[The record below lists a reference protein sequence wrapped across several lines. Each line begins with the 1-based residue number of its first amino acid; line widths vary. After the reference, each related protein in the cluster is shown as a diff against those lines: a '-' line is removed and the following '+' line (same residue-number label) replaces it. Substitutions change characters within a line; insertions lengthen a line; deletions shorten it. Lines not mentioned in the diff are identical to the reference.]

1 MVTACSDLEE
11 EVGPMH
17 VEEEVELTI
26 QLHVP
31 DMQASTR
38 AQMVITENISSIVA
52 IAFDESD
59 ALIKKVDA
67 ILSNQNHENHSGT
80 LKIKVP
86 KRTRTI
92 HFLGNYTK
100 ESIASITSLETLNSL
115 TTNDVTTMHY
125 WGKAEYNGGNNLSVT
140 LYRNMAKLTL
150 TKSENLNG
158 SCYIAGFVNR
168 NLSGT
173 IVPGGHAVG
182 DSPTIPNNVGKGSYE
197 ADNSLGNVYYLF
209 EHVNDKNNSPLYVII
224 EVKAKYYKVAFAAGD
239 TYFPILRN
247 RAYEITVDG
256 IDEMYAENNY
266 TDAVNSQYPIN
277 DLVITSVPMTVSA
290 SPTEVLNQ
298 SGQTSTVTVTIPEG
312 ITELNAP
319 THDAFTIA
327 PPNGLTAQNRKY
339 IVTPGNNYAF
349 TFTVKEGVQA
359 GDKTIS
365 FSGRGKYLKATG
377 SANITL
383 VDEEEPEKEIVTI
396 VANPSATTLN
406 YAANSVEDL
415 LVNVTIPKKVTGL
428 TFSSEDFTIKV
439 VGNELQPTDGAYP
452 ITHADDATETT
463 VPIRIRL
470 NDGVNKQTASF
481 TFSGMS
487 DDANVT
493 VQGDTENITLN
504 SNGDANVRW
513 QGNVPL
519 SNNDYAAIVPLKYEW
534 FHDGNNFI
542 PAGSKLNLE
551 FNVTGDNT
559 SWLEVFEIC
568 GNTENEW
575 NNPKHQF
582 AELNNS
588 NRYTANGNNTL
599 SLTLSEA
606 TFTTILGNFRSDF
619 LGETKI
625 AMAIRGAGITLTKVS
640 VMPAEN
646 LPTVAITATPY
657 ASSLNYSAN
666 AVSDL
671 IVNVTIP
678 AGVTTLNFSSEYF
691 DVGLI
696 SSRTKEENNEN
707 TRYITGSGPYTV
719 NHQGEG
725 SLTLPF
731 RLRLKETKESP
742 TNSAEFTFSG
752 TGEGLI
758 VQSAVVD
765 NITLAHDA
773 NEYVRWQ
780 GDVPLE
786 WGANVVQIPLPYS
799 WFEGISAGSKLQVE
813 YVITD
818 INNPEI
824 QFAEVDGEWN
834 KPNEDSYFFPELE
847 VTMDD
852 GGKMGLNL
860 NKNTQPKNIGS
871 QTGIVYTYDLT
882 ITQAVLDN
890 IIKMNNRNITLLGES
905 NVVMA
910 IQGGSVI
917 LKKISVIP
925 NNQADND
932 QLDITLDFYLNE
944 NRGDNDF
951 SNLALNSSSFY
962 LQATISPEDATK
974 YAGNLVTLV
983 NNFSD
988 NGYQYENSYGAIH
1001 WDDSSIDANSSISS
1015 NNNATQLSFTVD
1027 ANTTEYVIEWV
1038 FQTGS
1043 HYTGY
1048 GDIGFIY
1055 NISSNTQGHNVTGD
1069 TSATIEFTNEPV
1081 ALWTGERALEWS
1093 ENYLIVD
1100 KQIPTGS
1107 VVTLNF
1113 TSTGGSF
1120 KLHEKTGG
1128 ANIIALPGINYGN
1141 DNNLGII
1148 SVNSDQTSYSFNVT
1162 NEIKVNG
1169 QNINGSLN
1177 GLAING
1183 TGVTMTS
1190 IVVKYPDGY
1199 VEEEEDGEI
1208 FNINFDNGSMENLSV
1223 VFHQDNGSKGT
1234 SDSTGG
1240 SLALNISNP
1249 GTDNWHAQ
1257 ITRAVSFEQNVT
1269 YKLTC
1274 KVKSTVSGNMVI
1286 WFDDPDNSYAVRVD
1300 NSPTVGLTVSDKF
1313 VNVEVNITPNQ
1324 TDQTGRF
1331 VINFGL
1337 IPKGTIYIDDL
1348 KLVKN

>member
-1 MVTACSDLEE
+1 MKKLTNILSYLWLLLLMAVTACNDLEE

-17 VEEEVELTI
+17 VEEEVELNI

-31 DMQASTR
+31 NMQASTR

-100 ESIASITSLETLNSL
+100 ESIESITSLETLNSF
-115 TTNDVTTMHY
+115 TTTDDSTMRY
-125 WGKAEYNGGNNLSVT
+125 WGMTTFDGTTANLPVS
-140 LYRNMAKLTL
+140 LHRNMAKLTL
-150 TKSENLNG
+150 KKNENLTG

-312 ITELNAP
+312 ITELNVP

-327 PPNGLTAQNRKY
+327 PPNGLTAQNGKY

-383 VDEEEPEKEIVTI
+383 VDEEEPEKEIVMV

-504 SNGDANVRW
+504 SNDDANVRW

-519 SNNDYAAIVPLKYEW
+519 NGNVYATIVPLMYDW
-534 FHDGNNFI
+534 FLDGNNFI
-542 PAGSKLNLE
+542 PVGSKLNLE
-551 FNVTGDNT
+551 FTVTGDNT

-575 NNPKHQF
+575 NNPVHQF

-606 TFTTILGNFRSDF
+606 TFTTISTNYRTEF
-619 LGETKI
+619 LGETGDENKI
-625 AMAIRGAGITLTKVS
+625 ALAIRGAGITLTKVS
-640 VMPAEN
+640 VVPSISQVN
-646 LPTVAITATPY
+646 KILITAPGAAEGVSN
-657 ASSLNYSAN
+657 ASLKMSYSNQSALEEYTITVTVPDGVTQLNYTNDGFSNVYIDNNNGWYENAPQSIDTSNDKDITLKLRADKNNGAPTITFSAN
-666 AVSDL
+666 A
-671 IVNVTIP
+671 
-678 AGVTTLNFSSEYF
+678 A
-691 DVGLI
+691 
-696 SSRTKEENNEN
+696 ENA
-707 TRYITGSGPYTV
+707 TFTV
-719 NHQGEG
+719 NRTAGATNSDVVWEGALQFKGYDVNTSKIEIPNNLLQGKLLDDAI
-725 SLTLPF
+725 LTL
-731 RLRLKETKESP
+731 EYE
-742 TNSAEFTFSG
+742 
-752 TGEGLI
+752 
-758 VQSAVVD
+758 VVD
-765 NITLAHDA
+765 NGGTIDIYGSASGEWENLRDMADDGEYADNNSSTITLKLNPTIIENIGDDA
-773 NEYVRWQ
+773 INMQ
-780 GDVPLE
+780 GDGRVLKKVTLTPPAE
-786 WGANVVQIPLPYS
+786 TPPVVTHSEFTYN
-799 WFEGISAGSKLQVE
+799 FEDSVKFGGWNNNIT
-813 YVITD
+813 TD
-818 INNPEI
+818 I
-824 QFAEVDGEWN
+824 V
-834 KPNEDSYFFPELE
+834 Y
-847 VTMDD
+847 DD
-852 GGKMGLNL
+852 
-860 NKNTQPKNIGS
+860 
-871 QTGIVYTYDLT
+871 V
-882 ITQAVLDN
+882 
-890 IIKMNNRNITLLGES
+890 RES
-905 NVVMA
+905 NVFMLVVSQNEHNFGQIGISNGDYSGKYTLSLKYKA
-910 IQGGSVI
+910 GSSTGKMNLVFQDEANSYAERG
-917 LKKISVIP
+917 KYVEG
-925 NNQADND
+925 DD
-932 QLDITLDFYLNE
+932 ETLSTSWTEIIWNI
-944 NRGDNDF
+944 DF
-951 SNLALNSSSFY
+951 SEHADQFVI
-962 LQATISPEDATK
+962 QFE
-974 YAGNLVTLV
+974 
-983 NNFSD
+983 
-988 NGYQYENSYGAIH
+988 Q
-1001 WDDSSIDANSSISS
+1001 
-1015 NNNATQLSFTVD
+1015 VD
-1027 ANTTEYVIEWV
+1027 AN
-1038 FQTGS
+1038 
-1043 HYTGY
+1043 
-1048 GDIGFIY
+1048 
-1055 NISSNTQGHNVTGD
+1055 
-1069 TSATIEFTNEPV
+1069 ATF
-1081 ALWTGERALEWS
+1081 
-1093 ENYLIVD
+1093 
-1100 KQIPTGS
+1100 
-1107 VVTLNF
+1107 
-1113 TSTGGSF
+1113 
-1120 KLHEKTGG
+1120 
-1128 ANIIALPGINYGN
+1128 
-1141 DNNLGII
+1141 
-1148 SVNSDQTSYSFNVT
+1148 
-1162 NEIKVNG
+1162 
-1169 QNINGSLN
+1169 
-1177 GLAING
+1177 
-1183 TGVTMTS
+1183 
-1190 IVVKYPDGY
+1190 
-1199 VEEEEDGEI
+1199 
-1208 FNINFDNGSMENLSV
+1208 
-1223 VFHQDNGSKGT
+1223 
-1234 SDSTGG
+1234 
-1240 SLALNISNP
+1240 
-1249 GTDNWHAQ
+1249 
-1257 ITRAVSFEQNVT
+1257 
-1269 YKLTC
+1269 
-1274 KVKSTVSGNMVI
+1274 
-1286 WFDDPDNSYAVRVD
+1286 
-1300 NSPTVGLTVSDKF
+1300 
-1313 VNVEVNITPNQ
+1313 
-1324 TDQTGRF
+1324 
-1331 VINFGL
+1331 
-1337 IPKGTIYIDDL
+1337 YIDDL
-1348 KLVKN
+1348 KLVRNN